1 MTRSPAAPRPRGQL
15 DLAHSTAH
23 WIKAAHRALQQSLQA
38 RLEPFGIKL
47 SHWHCLRYLWE
58 EDGLTQRELSRR
70 VDVKESTLVALIREM
85 ETLGLIRRVRD
96 QHDLAE
102 VHGFA
107 SRARCVTCQLPPV
120 AGTVNRPAL
129 PASPAEIEPSRTDAA
144 RHRELEVGAD
154 PNVRH
159 SAGTGRPIQPA
170 RLSRRNARRPDCGA
184 S

>member
-1 MTRSPAAPRPRGQL
+1 MTRSPAALRPRGQL

-70 VDVKESTLVALIREM
+70 GDVKESTLVAVIREM

-96 QHDLAE
+96 QHDQRKYMVSLTP
-102 VHGFA
+102 
-107 SRARCVTCQLPPV
+107 RARRITRQLLPV
-120 AGTVNRPAL
+120 AGTVNRLGTAGFTK
-129 PASPAEIEPSRTDAA
+129 AEIELYRALTRRVIAN
-144 RHRELEVGAD
+144 LEAGAD
-154 PNVRH
+154 PE
-159 SAGTGRPIQPA
+159 AGTPPEPA
-170 RLSRRNARRPDCGA
+170 D
-184 S
+184 